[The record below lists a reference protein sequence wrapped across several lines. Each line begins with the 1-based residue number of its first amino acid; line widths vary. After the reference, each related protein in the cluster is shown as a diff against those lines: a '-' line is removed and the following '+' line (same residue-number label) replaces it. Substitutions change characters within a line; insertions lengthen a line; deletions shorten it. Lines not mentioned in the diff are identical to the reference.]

1 MKLAYHIPKGTF
13 GLCAHM
19 WHIINVETPFK
30 IDKISSWKYTWNFF
44 LFFDFLSYFQIWVSY
59 MHIISYQHSYDI
71 IGQKSSIGQKFLP
84 PRAPLLWQKNEENG
98 TYLLFFLLIFQSFN
112 KCCRFKAR
120 GVPEISD
127 RSSIFGLWYSKMLQH
142 KTIIVK
148 SFFHDFLWCNISSY
162 QIFIC
167 HFGRIFDQK
176 PQFFLYFLSF
186 WPYFQIWVLYMHII
200 SYQHSYDIIGQKS
213 PIGQKF
219 LPPRAPLR

>member
-1 MKLAYHIPKGTF
+1 M
-13 GLCAHM
+13 
-19 WHIINVETPFK
+19 
-30 IDKISSWKYTWNFF
+30 
-44 LFFDFLSYFQIWVSY
+44 
-59 MHIISYQHSYDI
+59 
-71 IGQKSSIGQKFLP
+71 
-84 PRAPLLWQKNEENG
+84 
-98 TYLLFFLLIFQSFN
+98 
-112 KCCRFKAR
+112 
-120 GVPEISD
+120 PEISD
-127 RSSIFGLWYSKMLQH
+127 RSSIFGLWYSKMPQH

-213 PIGQKF
+213 SIGQKF
-219 LPPRAPLR
+219 LPPRAPLLWQKNEENGTYLLVFLLIFQSFNKCCRFKARGVAEISVRSMIFGICC